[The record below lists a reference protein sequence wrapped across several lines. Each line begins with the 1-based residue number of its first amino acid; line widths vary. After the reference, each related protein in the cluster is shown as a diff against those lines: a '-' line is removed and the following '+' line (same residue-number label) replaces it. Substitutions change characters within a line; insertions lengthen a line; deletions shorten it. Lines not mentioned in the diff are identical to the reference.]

1 MKAYDSG
8 LKGVTIYR
16 DNCRT
21 GVLVNTDSKKE
32 EIFEQRDAPKRPE
45 ILPVDIHS
53 TTSSGKKWNIIVG
66 LFNGKPYEVFAVPY
80 FTKEE
85 HLHLKKLKNGRY
97 DLLKNGET
105 YSENI
110 TSEMNDEQE
119 MITRLLSTSLR
130 HGADITFLVEQLSKT
145 SGGITSFGKALTR
158 VLKRYANT
166 ERLIAKQQCTDCG
179 STNLVF
185 EEGCLKC
192 RDCGSSKCG

>member
-21 GVLVNTDSKKE
+21 GVLVNTDSKKQDV
-32 EIFEQRDAPKRPE
+32 FEQHDAPKRPE
-45 ILPVDIHS
+45 ILPADIH
-53 TTSSGKKWNIIVG
+53 TTTASGIKWNIVIG
-66 LFNGKPYEVFAVPY
+66 LFDSKPYEVFAIPY

-85 HLHLKKLKNGRY
+85 HLEVKKLKGGRY

-130 HGADITFLVEQLSKT
+130 HGTNITFLVEQLSKT

-158 VLKRYANT
+158 TLKRYANT
-166 ERLIAKQQCTDCG
+166 ERLIAKQQCTECR
-179 STNLVF
+179 STNLIF

-192 RDCGSSKCG
+192 ADCGNSKCG